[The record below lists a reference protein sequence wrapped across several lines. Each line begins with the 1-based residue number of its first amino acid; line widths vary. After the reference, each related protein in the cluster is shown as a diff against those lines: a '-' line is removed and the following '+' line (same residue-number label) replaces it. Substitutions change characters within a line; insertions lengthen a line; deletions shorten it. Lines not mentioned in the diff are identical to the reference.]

1 LKKKRMIVIAFV
13 VLLLGV
19 GAFVYYGQWKSTSG
33 ELFYSGTIESTN
45 SELSF
50 QVAGRVVQVLVDEG
64 HAVKK
69 DQVLAVLDASEYQA
83 GVDQAKANLT
93 RTERNLN
100 QMKTVLEINSKT
112 FPADVTR
119 AQAGVSSARDIM
131 VKAKQDKERYD
142 QLYERRVVSQKEW
155 ESMRL
160 NYDTARAR
168 LTDAEAVLNQ
178 AQSNLK
184 RIDVA
189 EREVEAAGA
198 QIQASKA
205 VLDFAEIQLKRA
217 RLTAPYDG
225 MIVSRNVEPGYVVS
239 PARQVFTL
247 SDLSFVKL
255 KIFVGETEIGKVKPG
270 QKVDVKVDTFPKKV
284 YKGYV
289 SYISPEGEFTP
300 KIIQTHKE
308 RVKLVY
314 LVQVTIP
321 NPDLE
326 LKTGMPADA
335 WLR

>member
-1 LKKKRMIVIAFV
+1 MKKKRIIVIAFA

-19 GAFVYYGQWKSTSG
+19 GAFVYYGQWKNRSG
-33 ELFYSGTIESTN
+33 ELYYSGTIESTN

-50 QVAGRVVQVLVDEG
+50 QVAGRVVQVFVDEG
-64 HAVKK
+64 QAVKK
-69 DQVLAVLDASEYQA
+69 EQVLAALDPSEYQA
-83 GVDQAKANLT
+83 NVDQAKATLT
-93 RTERNLN
+93 RTEGNLR
-100 QMKTVLEINSKT
+100 QMKTFLEINRKT
-112 FPADVTR
+112 LPAEVTR
-119 AQAGVSSARDIM
+119 AEAGVSSARDIL

-160 NYDTARAR
+160 NYDTASAR
-168 LTDAEAVLNQ
+168 LTDAEAVLRQ

-189 EREVEAAGA
+189 EREVEVAGA
-198 QIQASKA
+198 QIQASRA
-205 VLDFAEIQLKRA
+205 ALDLTEIQLKRT
-217 RLTAPYDG
+217 RLAAPFDG
-225 MIVSRNVEPGYVVS
+225 IIVSRNVEPGYVVS

-247 SDLSFVKL
+247 SDLSTVKL

-270 QKVDVKVDTFPKKV
+270 QKVDIRVDTFPKKV
-284 YKGYV
+284 YKGHV

-326 LKTGMPADA
+326 LKSGMPADA

>member
-1 LKKKRMIVIAFV
+1 MKKKRIIVIAFA

-19 GAFVYYGQWKSTSG
+19 GAFVYYGQWMSRSG
-33 ELFYSGTIESTN
+33 ELYYSGTIESTN

-64 HAVKK
+64 QAVKK
-69 DQVLAVLDASEYQA
+69 NQELAVLDASEYQA
-83 GVDQAKANLT
+83 NVDQAKATLT
-93 RTERNLN
+93 RMERNLH
-100 QMKTVLEINSKT
+100 QTKTVLEINRKT
-112 FPADVTR
+112 LPADVTR
-119 AQAGVSSARDIM
+119 AEAGVSGARDVM

-155 ESMRL
+155 ESMKL
-160 NYDTARAR
+160 NHDTAQAR
-168 LTDAEAVLNQ
+168 LTEAEAILRQ

-205 VLDFAEIQLKRA
+205 SLDVAEIQLKRT
-217 RLTAPYDG
+217 RLTAPFDG
-225 MIVSRNVEPGYVVS
+225 TIISRNVEPGYVVS
-239 PARQVFTL
+239 PSRQVFTL
-247 SDLSFVKL
+247 SDLSAVKL

-270 QKVDVKVDTFPKKV
+270 QKVDVRVDTFPKKV
-284 YKGYV
+284 YRGYV

-314 LVQVTIP
+314 LVQVTVP

-326 LKTGMPADA
+326 LKSGMPADA
-335 WLR
+335 WLH

>member
-1 LKKKRMIVIAFV
+1 LNKKRVIVMAFV

-19 GAFVYYGQWKSTSG
+19 GAFVYFGQWKERSG
-33 ELFYSGTIESTN
+33 DLFYSGTIESTN

-64 HAVKK
+64 QAVKK
-69 DQVLAVLDASEYQA
+69 DQVLAVLDASEYEA
-83 GVDQAKANLT
+83 NVDQAKATLT
-93 RTERNLN
+93 RAERNLQ
-100 QMKTVLEINSKT
+100 QMKDILEISRKT
-112 FPADVTR
+112 LPADVTR
-119 AQAGVSSARDIM
+119 AEAGVSSARDTM

-155 ESMRL
+155 ESMKL
-160 NYDTARAR
+160 NYDTASAR
-168 LTDAEAVLNQ
+168 LTDAEAVLRQ
-178 AQSNLK
+178 AKSNLN
-184 RIDVA
+184 RIGVA

-198 QIQASKA
+198 QVRASKA
-205 VLDFAEIQLKRA
+205 ALDVAEIQLKRT
-217 RLTAPYDG
+217 RLTAAFEG
-225 MIVSRNVEPGYVVS
+225 TIISRNVEPGYVVS
-239 PARQVFTL
+239 PTRQVFTL

-284 YKGYV
+284 YKGQV

-314 LVQVTIP
+314 LVQVTVP

-326 LKTGMPADA
+326 LKSGMPADA

>member
-1 LKKKRMIVIAFV
+1 LKKKRLIVIAFA

-19 GAFVYYGQWKSTSG
+19 GAFVYYGQWKRTSG

-50 QVAGRVVQVLVDEG
+50 QVAGRVIQVLVDEG
-64 HAVKK
+64 QAVKK
-69 DQVLAVLDASEYQA
+69 DQVLAVLDTSEYQA

-100 QMKTVLEINSKT
+100 QMKTVLEINRKT
-112 FPADVTR
+112 FPADVIR
-119 AQAGVSSARDIM
+119 AEAGVSSARDTM

-178 AQSNLK
+178 AKSNLK

-205 VLDFAEIQLKRA
+205 ALDLAEIQMKRT

-225 MIVSRNVEPGYVVS
+225 TIVSRNVEPGYVVS

-247 SDLSFVKL
+247 SDLSSVKL

-270 QKVDVKVDTFPKKV
+270 QKADVKVDTFPKKV
-284 YKGYV
+284 YKGFV

-300 KIIQTHKE
+300 KIIQTQKE

-321 NPDLE
+321 NPEHE

-335 WLR
+335 WLH

>member
-1 LKKKRMIVIAFV
+1 MIAFA

-19 GAFVYYGQWKSTSG
+19 GAFVYYGQWKSQSG
-33 ELFYSGTIESTN
+33 DLYYSGTIESTN

-64 HAVKK
+64 QAVKK
-69 DQVLAVLDASEYQA
+69 DQVLAVLDPAEYQA
-83 GVDQAKANLT
+83 NVDQAKANLT

-100 QMKTVLEINSKT
+100 QMKTVLEINRRT

-119 AQAGVSSARDIM
+119 AQAGASSARDIM

-168 LTDAEAVLNQ
+168 LDDAEAVLNQ

-205 VLDFAEIQLKRA
+205 ALDFAEIQLKRT
-217 RLTAPYDG
+217 RLTAPFDG
-225 MIVSRNVEPGYVVS
+225 TIISRNAEPGYVVA

-247 SDLSFVKL
+247 SDLSSVKL

-270 QKVDVKVDTFPKKV
+270 QKVDVRVDTFPKKV
-284 YKGYV
+284 YKGQV

-300 KIIQTHKE
+300 KIIQTRKE

-321 NPDLE
+321 NPDRE
-326 LKTGMPADA
+326 LKSGMPADA